1 MNTIERLA
9 FTFDVIK
16 LACANERGG
25 GSVISNNN
33 RTKRG
38 TKGEIERNEILSNL
52 KL

>member
-25 GSVISNNN
+25 GV
-33 RTKRG
+33 RG
-38 TKGEIERNEILSNL
+38 V
-52 KL
+52 